1 VTEAS
6 DNAVPANP
14 AAEDLAPERPK
25 AKRKPAG
32 AAVLQESV
40 TSAILRAAFA
50 ELADTGYARMS
61 MDAVAKRAG
70 VGKAAI
76 YRRWSSKQDMVV
88 ALSAQVGVPL
98 AEIGDTGSLRGDVL
112 AYLRATSKLLR
123 HPLAS
128 QIVPDLLAEGAREP
142 GLAKV
147 FDDVVEVPRRERGVE
162 LLHRAIE
169 RGELPPDVDM
179 DVALDTL
186 IGPLYWRLMV
196 TRERMRPGHVERLAD
211 MLLAALVSSPPVA
224 THP

>member
-1 VTEAS
+1 MTEAS
-6 DNAVPANP
+6 DNT
-14 AAEDLAPERPK
+14 APENARG
-25 AKRKPAG
+25 KRKPAG

-98 AEIGDTGSLRGDVL
+98 AEIGDTGSLRGDLL

-147 FDDVVEVPRRERGVE
+147 FDDVVEAPRRERAVE

-169 RGELPPDVDM
+169 RAELPPDVDM
-179 DVALDTL
+179 DVALDIL

-196 TRERMRPGHVERLAD
+196 VRERMRPGHVERLAD
-211 MLLAALVSSPPVA
+211 MLLAALVSSPPM
-224 THP
+224 TTRS